1 MQNPGDFCEVS
12 DKKFCERP
20 LFFCAALLSTVASSA
35 WRVPAM
41 LERRVLGRRGGP
53 KRSGKCPNY
62 AQTYQKVRFSVKVHE
77 SARNPGNFCEVR
89 DNKFCEGS
97 VFPSSAQHSSR
108 PSHLQRGESRR
119 CFSTGPG
126 QRGPGNVP
134 ITLKRTEGYL
144 SGVSSIRPILFHPYF
159 FRPPKND

>member
-1 MQNPGDFCEVS
+1 MSVKVHESMQNPGDFCEVS

-62 AQTYQKVRFSVKVHE
+62 AQTYQKVRLSVKVHE
-77 SARNPGNFCEVR
+77 SMQNPGDFCEVS
-89 DNKFCEGS
+89 DKKFCERPLFFCAALLS
-97 VFPSSAQHSSR
+97 TVASSAWRVPAMLERRVLHALMDFYAQTYLFGTFERNSDISR
-108 PSHLQRGESRR
+108 TS
-119 CFSTGPG
+119 
-126 QRGPGNVP
+126 
-134 ITLKRTEGYL
+134 
-144 SGVSSIRPILFHPYF
+144 
-159 FRPPKND
+159 